1 MQHENITVQIMA
13 GGQSRRMGTDK
24 AFVTLGG
31 KTLLERAVDTWK
43 DWGSAVFLSVGG
55 EDREKVAPAGT
66 LPVFDRYPA
75 CGPMGG
81 LHGGLLA
88 CSTEFILLC
97 AVDSPFLKPEHA
109 QKLVEAIGSSDACV
123 YEIDGEPQPLFG
135 LYRTTCLSVAQTLL
149 MQGELRMTRL
159 LEAVHTVRI
168 PAEDRAVFRNL
179 NTPEDL
185 VAAEQE
191 FL

>member
-1 MQHENITVQIMA
+1 MVHENITVQIMA
-13 GGQSRRMGTDK
+13 GGESRRMGTDK

-31 KTLLERAVDTWK
+31 KTLLERAVETWK

-66 LPVFDRYPA
+66 VPVFDRYPA

-88 CSTEFILLC
+88 CKTEFILLC

-109 QKLVEAIGSSDACV
+109 RKLVEAIGSSDACV
-123 YEIDGEPQPLFG
+123 YVRDGQPQPLFG

-149 MQGELRMTRL
+149 MQGELRMSRL
-159 LEAVHTVRI
+159 LEAVHTVSI
-168 PAEDRAVFRNL
+168 PAEDPSVFRNL
-179 NTPEDL
+179 NTPEE
-185 VAAEQE
+185 VAEAEKE